1 MNSPRSARPVSSR
14 PVPFRLN
21 RWWLLLGIALLLLTF
36 SSTLVHWLTEYWWF
50 DAAGFASVF
59 TLRLGW
65 SLLCAV
71 LAFVLYSAVLGANY
85 WLALRLTR
93 DRPFF
98 TPKNSEWTP
107 FIPGMAVYGG
117 IGLILLLAL
126 GAAGRAS
133 LAWESLLKLLNAT
146 DFGIT
151 DPIYQQD
158 VGFYVFQVPVY
169 QGLQTQALELLI
181 WALILVGVIYAIR
194 GEIRLERG
202 WKYFLTGAVKTHLCV
217 LLSAIALTSALGYW
231 LARYDLLY
239 SASGVVFGAGYTD
252 VNARLHSYGIM
263 AVVTL
268 VVALLFIVSL
278 WRRGFSL
285 PITSIA
291 LYFTVFLVISG
302 LYPWVQQS
310 LVVEP
315 NELDKEAPFIAHNL
329 EFTRQAYG
337 LTDVQREEFV
347 VEDQLDGAAL
357 GQNSGTL
364 DNIRL
369 WDYKT
374 LLSTYQELQSLRL
387 YYRFHDVDIDR
398 YTIDGDYRQV
408 MLAARELDYDA
419 VDAKAQ
425 NWVNQRLKY
434 THGYGLAM
442 SPVNQV
448 TVEGLPDFF
457 IKSIPPTTST
467 DIALGQ
473 PRIYYGEETNHH
485 IFTGTST
492 EEFDYPLG
500 SNNATNVYDGTGG
513 VPMGSL
519 FRRLAYAFDFG
530 TLKPLTSNY
539 FTDSSKVHYYRNV
552 VQRAQKIVPFL
563 QLDSD
568 PYLALIDGRFKWIL
582 DGYTTSD
589 RYPYS
594 EPLISSPNAAALL
607 NSEEKLLDIARTGT
621 NYIRDAAK
629 VIIDAY
635 DGSLMV
641 YTVDDT
647 DPILATYQK
656 IFPEIFTPLAEAS
669 DELRSHFRYPLNL
682 FQIQSQ
688 LYRAYHMENTE
699 VFYNREDLWQVP
711 QQIGNSGNPEQM
723 QPYYVIMRLP
733 KAEGEEFLQILPF
746 TPSNKDNMVA
756 WMAAR
761 CDGDQ
766 YGKLVLYEFP
776 KQVLVYGPQQ
786 IEGRIDQNTD
796 ISQQLTLW
804 NQQGS
809 SVIRGNLL
817 VIPVD
822 QSLLYFEPVYLQA
835 DQGALPE
842 LKRVIVAFKNTIV
855 MRNTLPEALEAVF
868 GSTPGSSAASS
879 SNASAAS
886 NPPSRPSPVN
896 APADLVQAA
905 IEAYEQGEKSLQSGD
920 WAAYGQ
926 SQRRL
931 GELLQ
936 QLSQPV
942 EGPVE
947 EPNETTNGKPP
958 VELQA
963 KPVPKPSTAP

>member
-1 MNSPRSARPVSSR
+1 M
-14 PVPFRLN
+14 
-21 RWWLLLGIALLLLTF
+21 LGIGILLLTF
-36 SSTLVHWLTEYWWF
+36 SSTLIHWLTEYWWF
-50 DAAGFASVF
+50 DAVGFASVF
-59 TLRLGW
+59 KLRLGW
-65 SLLCAV
+65 SLLCGAGAFAV
-71 LAFVLYSAVLGANY
+71 HAAFLWGNY

-93 DRPFF
+93 DRPFY
-98 TPKNSEWTP
+98 TPRNSEWTP
-107 FIPGMAVYGG
+107 LIPGMTVYGG
-117 IGLILLLAL
+117 IGLIVLLAL
-126 GAAGRAS
+126 GAAGRGS
-133 LAWESLLKLLNAT
+133 LAWEAVLKYLNPT

-158 VGFYVFQVPVY
+158 VGFYIFQVPIY
-169 QGLQTQALELLI
+169 QGLQSQALELLI
-181 WALILVGVIYAIR
+181 WALIIVGVLYAIR

-202 WKYFLTGAVKTHLCV
+202 WKYFLTGPVKTHLCV
-217 LLSAIALTSALGYW
+217 LLSAIALVSAFGYW

-239 SASGVVFGAGYTD
+239 SATGVVFGAGYTD

-263 AVVTL
+263 GIVTL
-268 VVALLFIVSL
+268 VVAVLFIVSL

-291 LYFTVFLVISG
+291 LYFTVFLIISG
-302 LYPWVQQS
+302 LYPWIQQS
-310 LVVEP
+310 LIVEP
-315 NELDKEAPFIAHNL
+315 NELDKETPFIAHNL

-347 VEDQLDGAAL
+347 VEDTLDNTAL
-357 GQNSGTL
+357 DENSGTL
-364 DNIRL
+364 DNLRL
-369 WDYKT
+369 WDYET

-457 IKSIPPTTST
+457 VKSIPPVTST
-467 DIALGQ
+467 DLALGQ

-485 IFTGTST
+485 IFTGTET

-500 SNNATNVYDGTGG
+500 NDNATNRYDGAGG
-513 VPMGSL
+513 VPMGS
-519 FRRLAYAFDFG
+519 FGRRLAYAFDFG

-539 FTDSSKVHYYRNV
+539 FSDRSKVHYHRNIAE
-552 VQRAQKIVPFL
+552 RAQQIVPFL

-594 EPLISSPNAAALL
+594 EPLISSPDVSALL
-607 NSEEKLLDIARTGT
+607 NSEENLADIALKGT

-629 VIIDAY
+629 VVIDAY
-635 DGSLMV
+635 DGSLTL
-641 YTVDDT
+641 YTVDET

-656 IFPEIFTPLAEAS
+656 IFPELFTPLSEAS
-669 DELRSHFRYPLNL
+669 DDLLSHFRYPLNL
-682 FQIQSQ
+682 FQVQSQ

-699 VFYNREDLWQVP
+699 VFYNREDLWQFP
-711 QQIGNSGNPEQM
+711 QQIGNSGEAEQM

-733 KAEGEEFLQILPF
+733 NAEGEEFLQILPF
-746 TPSNKDNMVA
+746 TPSRKDNMVA

-804 NQQGS
+804 NQEGS

-817 VIPVD
+817 AIPVD

-855 MRNTLPEALEAVF
+855 MRQTLPEALEALF
-868 GSTPGSSAASS
+868 GSSAAGRRRP
-879 SNASAAS
+879 ASANAGGS
-886 NPPSRPSPVN
+886 TPVTNQPTSPS
-896 APADLVQAA
+896 ADTLAGGPAELVEAA
-905 IEAYEQGEKSLQSGD
+905 IEAYEQGEKALQSGD

-931 GELLQ
+931 GELLE
-936 QLSQPV
+936 QLNGAAPEAFSQPSF
-942 EGPVE
+942 EAP
-947 EPNETTNGKPP
+947 T
-958 VELQA
+958 QA
-963 KPVPKPSTAP
+963 KPQSESQAKPEPKPSP